1 LTISTTKILLAEDF
15 EPCRCLIASLLDKN
29 PAFRIRCE
37 ASDGLEAVAKAQ
49 ELGPDVVLM
58 DIGLPKLN
66 GLAAARRILDLIPST
81 KIIFLT
87 QETDVDMVKEA
98 FSLGAWGY
106 VLKQEAEGDLLGALS
121 AVLQGKRFL
130 SNSARQMESCFCHQ
144 LN

>member
-1 LTISTTKILLAEDF
+1 LTTSIIKILLAEDS
-15 EPCRCLIASLLDKN
+15 EPCRRLIVSLLDEN
-29 PAFRIRCE
+29 PAFQVRCE
-37 ASDGLEAVAKAQ
+37 ASDGLEAVTKAQ
-49 ELGPDVVLM
+49 EQWPDVVLM

-66 GLAAARRILDLIPST
+66 GLEAARRILDFIPST

-87 QETDVDMVKEA
+87 QETDVDVMREA

-106 VLKQEAEGDLLGALS
+106 VLKQEAESDLLGALS

-130 SNSARQMESCFCHQ
+130 TNSASEMECFSDQ

>member
-1 LTISTTKILLAEDF
+1 MTISTTKILLAEDF
-15 EPCRCLIASLLDKN
+15 EPCRRLIASLLDEN

-66 GLAAARRILDLIPST
+66 GLAAARQILDLIPST

-130 SNSARQMESCFCHQ
+130 SNSARESCFCRQ

>member
-1 LTISTTKILLAEDF
+1 MTISTTKILLAEDF
-15 EPCRCLIASLLDKN
+15 EPCRRLIASLLDEN
-29 PAFRIRCE
+29 PAFRIQCE

-130 SNSARQMESCFCHQ
+130 SNSARESCFCRQ

>member
-1 LTISTTKILLAEDF
+1 MTISTTKILLAEDF
-15 EPCRCLIASLLDKN
+15 EPCRRLIASLLDKN

-66 GLAAARRILDLIPST
+66 GLAAARRILELIPST

-106 VLKQEAEGDLLGALS
+106 VLKQEAEGELLGALS

-130 SNSARQMESCFCHQ
+130 SNSAREMESCFCHQ